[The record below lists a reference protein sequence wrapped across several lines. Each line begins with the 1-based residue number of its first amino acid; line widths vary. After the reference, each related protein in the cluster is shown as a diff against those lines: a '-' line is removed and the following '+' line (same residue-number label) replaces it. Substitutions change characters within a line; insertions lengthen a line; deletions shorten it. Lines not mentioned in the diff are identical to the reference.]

1 MNYPHAHYR
10 SLSTGVSAL
19 ALTPVPCKAPPEGA
33 DAVHGRLCEAGR
45 LRRRGAVLREFPATP
60 LGAAQREAS

>member
-1 MNYPHAHYR
+1 MDDPHAHIR

-33 DAVHGRLCEAGR
+33 DA
-45 LRRRGAVLREFPATP
+45 F